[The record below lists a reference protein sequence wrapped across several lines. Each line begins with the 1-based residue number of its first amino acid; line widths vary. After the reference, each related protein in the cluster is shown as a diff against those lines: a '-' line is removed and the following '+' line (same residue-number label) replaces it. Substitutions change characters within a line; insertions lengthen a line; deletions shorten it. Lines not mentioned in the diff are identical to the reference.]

1 MAAVPAIP
9 ASMECK
15 RHVSSFVSVM
25 DMTLSRGRQVLAS
38 QPFNAWLAA
47 ELLMFGG
54 GYAEISVPIRR
65 DLTQQGGAAHDSVV
79 SHAAGSALAFAG
91 ASLLG
96 FEVALAEFKINYLRP
111 VMGDALTARG
121 AVLHV
126 GGIQVVCRCDVF
138 ARQGGGVVHCAAAQG
153 TLTRRSVSARIETSV
168 E

>member
-1 MAAVPAIP
+1 
-9 ASMECK
+9 
-15 RHVSSFVSVM
+15 M
-25 DMTLSRGRQVLAS
+25 DPTLSRGRQVLAS

-54 GYAEISVPIRR
+54 GYAEISVPVRG
-65 DLTQQGGAAHDSVV
+65 DLTEQYGSAHESVV
-79 SHAAGSALAFAG
+79 SHVAGSALAFAG

-111 VMGDALTARG
+111 AWGDALAARG

-126 GGIQVVCRCDVF
+126 GGIQIVCRCDVF
-138 ARQGGGVVHCAAAQG
+138 ARQGGGGVHCAAAQG
-153 TLTRRSVSARIETSV
+153 TLTRRSVSARIDTGV